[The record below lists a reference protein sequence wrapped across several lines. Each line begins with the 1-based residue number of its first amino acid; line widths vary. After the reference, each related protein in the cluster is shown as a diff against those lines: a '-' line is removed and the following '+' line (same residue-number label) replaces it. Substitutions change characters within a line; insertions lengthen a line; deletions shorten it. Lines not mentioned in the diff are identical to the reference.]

1 MIATAHT
8 TSLFR
13 PHPLF
18 RSGHIQT
25 IAAAYLPGP
34 RSPYKA
40 RQHQVELPDGDRLVL
55 HDDCPEG
62 WQAGDRVALIIHGLS
77 GCHGSPY
84 VVRLAARLEEAGV
97 RTFRM
102 DLRGCGAGL
111 ALARLPYH
119 SGRSEDAA
127 AALCRIARL
136 CPESPAALVGFSM
149 GGNITLKLA
158 GEVGE
163 QACGHLDR
171 AVAICPPIDLAP
183 AVEHLHRPRNRLYE
197 RHFIKRL
204 VHAVRERER
213 AISDLPVTDF
223 RRLPHSLW
231 EFDDMFTARV
241 CGFGSAAN
249 YYRQSSAARVAH
261 RIRLPT
267 LVIAAEDDPLVPVH
281 PLERL
286 RANHAIDLRITRHG
300 GHVGYIGWKEHRR
313 WLDEQI
319 AHWVTAFPST
329 DCISN

>member
-1 MIATAHT
+1 MIATAST
-8 TSLFR
+8 AFTFR

-18 RSGHIQT
+18 RNGHLQT

-40 RQHQVELPDGDRLVL
+40 RQHLVELPDGDRVVL
-55 HDDCPEG
+55 HDDCPAA

-77 GCHGSPY
+77 GCHHSAY
-84 VVRLAARLEEAGV
+84 MIRLAARLEQAGV

-127 AALCRIARL
+127 AALCHMSRL
-136 CPESPAALVGFSM
+136 CPKSPAALVGFSM

-158 GEVGE
+158 GELGKE
-163 QACGHLDR
+163 ACGHLDR
-171 AVAICPPIDLAP
+171 AVAVCPPIDLPP
-183 AVEHLHRPRNRLYE
+183 AVEQLHRPRNRLYE

-204 VHAVRERER
+204 VQAVRERER
-213 AISDLPVTDF
+213 AIPDLPVTEF
-223 RRLPHSLW
+223 RRLPRSLW
-231 EFDDMFTARV
+231 EFDDSFTAPV

-249 YYRQSSAARVAH
+249 YYRQAGAIRVAH

-267 LVIAAEDDPLVPVH
+267 LVIAAEDDPLVPVA
-281 PLERL
+281 PVERL
-286 RANHAIDLRITRHG
+286 RGNKAVELRITRHG
-300 GHVGYIGWKEHRR
+300 GHVAYIGWREGRR

-319 AHWVTAFPST
+319 AQWV
-329 DCISN
+329 CQ